1 MNHFYTS
8 AIVFFA
14 VFLLT
19 NPVLHIVYAGIERIT
34 RRTKTDIDDA
44 LVDLT
49 RKPVRF
55 LIKGVSLLMTF
66 NMIVLG
72 SNLKPA
78 ISDPLRAG
86 SANIIKS
93 IIIITVCW
101 VFSRLTS
108 RIDHLIAE
116 FKMLFQVELNYL
128 VAPFVSKMLN
138 ILVWAIGAL
147 MIASEFNFDV
157 TGFVAS
163 LGLTGLAVALAG
175 KSMMGNLFGGFAIIG
190 DKTFDIGD
198 WIVADGVEGTV
209 ENISMWSTKVRTFD
223 KGLVTVPNELLA
235 GSKILNYS
243 KRDQRRVS
251 FNLGV
256 TYDTPKDKVNKVVER
271 IRAMLLEHEKV
282 SDDLIIVNFENFG
295 ASALEIKVYYF
306 TKTSIWLEYL
316 EIREDVNLLIMDILD
331 EEGVEVAFP
340 SMTIYKPTLASE

>member
-72 SNLKPA
+72 TNLKES

-271 IRAMLLEHEKV
+271 IKAMLLEHEKV

-316 EIREDVNLLIMDILD
+316 EIREDVNLLIMDILE

-340 SMTIYKPTLASE
+340 SMTIYKPTQAS

>member
-34 RRTKTDIDDA
+34 RKTKTDVDDA
-44 LVDLT
+44 LVELT

-72 SNLKPA
+72 SNLKES

-86 SANIIKS
+86 SANMIKS

-147 MIASEFNFDV
+147 MIASEFSFDV

-256 TYDTPKDKVNKVVER
+256 TYDTPKEKVNKVVER
-271 IRAMLLEHEKV
+271 VKAMLLEHEKV
-282 SDDLIIVNFENFG
+282 SNDLIIVNFENFG

-306 TKTSIWLEYL
+306 TKTSVWLEYL
-316 EIREDVNLLIMDILD
+316 EIREDVNLLIMDILE

-340 SMTIYKPTLASE
+340 SMTIYKPTQAS

>member
-8 AIVFFA
+8 AIVFFCC
-14 VFLLT
+14 VFCSQT
-19 NPVLHIVYAGIERIT
+19 PVLHIVYAGIERIT

-209 ENISMWSTKVRTFD
+209 ET
-223 KGLVTVPNELLA
+223 
-235 GSKILNYS
+235 
-243 KRDQRRVS
+243 
-251 FNLGV
+251 
-256 TYDTPKDKVNKVVER
+256 
-271 IRAMLLEHEKV
+271 
-282 SDDLIIVNFENFG
+282 
-295 ASALEIKVYYF
+295 
-306 TKTSIWLEYL
+306 
-316 EIREDVNLLIMDILD
+316 
-331 EEGVEVAFP
+331 
-340 SMTIYKPTLASE
+340 